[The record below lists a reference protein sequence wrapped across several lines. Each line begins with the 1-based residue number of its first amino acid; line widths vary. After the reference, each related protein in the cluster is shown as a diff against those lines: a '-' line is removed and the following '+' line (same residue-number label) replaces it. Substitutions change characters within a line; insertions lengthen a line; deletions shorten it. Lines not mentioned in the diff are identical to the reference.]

1 VVAPAGI
8 TGWRRLE
15 GGEVA
20 VRAIRGATRVD
31 RDEKEQILE
40 ATRELLRRL
49 LADNDLS
56 TDDVISILFTA
67 TGDLSSQAPAM
78 AARQLGLT
86 GVALLCA
93 QEMEVPGSMPRVIR
107 LMAHVETDR
116 TRPELCHVYLRGTE
130 VLRGLPLEDPG

>member
-1 VVAPAGI
+1 
-8 TGWRRLE
+8 
-15 GGEVA
+15 VA

-31 RDEKEQILE
+31 RDEKERILE

-67 TGDLSSQAPAM
+67 TRDLSSQAPAM
-78 AARQLGLT
+78 AARQLGLA
-86 GVALLCA
+86 GAALLCA
-93 QEMEVPGSMPRVIR
+93 QEMEVPGSMPRVVR
-107 LMAHVETDR
+107 LMAHVETRR
-116 TRPELCHVYLRGTE
+116 TRAELNHVYLRGTE

>member
-1 VVAPAGI
+1 M
-8 TGWRRLE
+8 
-15 GGEVA
+15 A

-31 RDEKEQILE
+31 RDERDQILE
-40 ATRELLRRL
+40 ATRELIRQL
-49 LADNDLS
+49 LDENELS

-67 TGDLSSQAPAM
+67 TGDLSAQAPAK

-107 LMAHVETDR
+107 LMAHVETGR
-116 TRPELCHVYLRGTE
+116 ARAELCHVYLRGTE
-130 VLRGLPLEDPG
+130 VLRGLPEEVEG